1 MKKSMTAL
9 ASLMLVGL
17 MSVPALAVNCP
28 VGDSNEPMVIAP
40 APTTGYQQTIQVNG
54 QKTDLSPQAEKVVP
68 FRPQKQTWRRW
79 ASLAACLVVVV
90 AAVLAVPQFRG
101 SDNDTTP
108 PQLTGTPFHQV
119 DTLAALSDAVGFPV
133 TEPSALPF
141 DLVNTT
147 YTAYDE
153 GTAEITYTGPDGQ
166 TATYRQS
173 LGTADNS
180 GDYNLYPDTQTL
192 PEQNATLKGQDQS
205 YTLALWTDGTYT
217 YSLRLSSGLS
227 ADAWQALLDGPAP

>member
-1 MKKSMTAL
+1 MDKPEKNPYRE
-9 ASLMLVGL
+9 LM
-17 MSVPALAVNCP
+17 
-28 VGDSNEPMVIAP
+28 E
-40 APTTGYQQTIQVNG
+40 QVNLTPEARERILTNV
-54 QKTDLSPQAEKVVP
+54 QQADLSPQPEQKIVP

-90 AAVLAVPQFRG
+90 AVLVAVPLLREQPDTAPTVQVLPPFR
-101 SDNDTTP
+101 
-108 PQLTGTPFHQV
+108 QV
-119 DTLAALSDAVGFPV
+119 DSLDALSEAVGFPV

-153 GTAEITYTGPDGQ
+153 GTAEITYTGPDDQ

-180 GDYNLYPDTQTL
+180 GDDTLYEDTQVI
-192 PEQNATLKGQDQS
+192 PENNATLKGQDQR

-217 YSLRLSSGLS
+217 YSLRLSSALS

>member
-1 MKKSMTAL
+1 MSSRPTSPPSRSRKS
-9 ASLMLVGL
+9 
-17 MSVPALAVNCP
+17 CP
-28 VGDSNEPMVIAP
+28 SAP
-40 APTTGYQQTIQVNG
+40 
-54 QKTDLSPQAEKVVP
+54 KSK
-68 FRPQKQTWRRW
+68 TWRRW

-90 AAVLAVPQFRG
+90 AAVLAVPQLRAEP
-101 SDNDTTP
+101 NETTP

-133 TEPSALPF
+133 TEPAALPF
-141 DLVNTT
+141 DPVNTA

-180 GDYNLYPDTQTL
+180 GDDTLYEDTQVV
-192 PEQNATLKGQDQS
+192 PENNATLKGQDQS

-217 YSLRLSSGLS
+217 YSLRLSSALS
-227 ADAWQALLDGPAP
+227 ADGWQALLDGPAP

>member
-1 MKKSMTAL
+1 MDKPEKNPYRE
-9 ASLMLVGL
+9 LM
-17 MSVPALAVNCP
+17 
-28 VGDSNEPMVIAP
+28 E
-40 APTTGYQQTIQVNG
+40 QVNLTPEARERILTNV
-54 QKTDLSPQAEKVVP
+54 QQADLSPQAEKVVP
-68 FRPQKQTWRRW
+68 LRSKQQTWRRW

-90 AAVLAVPQFRG
+90 AVLVAVPLLREQPDTAPPVQVLPPFR
-101 SDNDTTP
+101 
-108 PQLTGTPFHQV
+108 QV
-119 DTLAALSDAVGFPV
+119 DSLDALSEAVGFPV
-133 TEPSALPF
+133 TEVSKLPF
-141 DLVNTT
+141 DPVSTT

-153 GTAEITYTGPDGQ
+153 GLAEITYTGSGGQ

-180 GDYNLYPDTQTL
+180 GDDTLYEDTQVI
-192 PEQNATLKGQDQS
+192 PENNATLKGQDQS

>member
-1 MKKSMTAL
+1 MDKPEKNPYRE
-9 ASLMLVGL
+9 LM
-17 MSVPALAVNCP
+17 
-28 VGDSNEPMVIAP
+28 E
-40 APTTGYQQTIQVNG
+40 QVNLTPEARERILTNV
-54 QKTDLSPQAEKVVP
+54 QQADLSTQPEQKIVP

-90 AAVLAVPQFRG
+90 AVLVAVPLLREQPDTAPTVQVLPPFR
-101 SDNDTTP
+101 
-108 PQLTGTPFHQV
+108 QV
-119 DTLAALSDAVGFPV
+119 DSLDALSEAVGFPV

-153 GTAEITYTGPDGQ
+153 GTAEITYTGPDDQ

-180 GDYNLYPDTQTL
+180 GDDTLYEDTQVI
-192 PEQNATLKGQDQS
+192 PENNATLKGQDQR

-217 YSLRLSSGLS
+217 YSLRLSSALS

>member
-1 MKKSMTAL
+1 MDKPEKNPYRE
-9 ASLMLVGL
+9 LM
-17 MSVPALAVNCP
+17 
-28 VGDSNEPMVIAP
+28 E
-40 APTTGYQQTIQVNG
+40 QVNLTPEARERILTNV
-54 QKTDLSPQAEKVVP
+54 QQADLSPQAEKVVP
-68 FRPQKQTWRRW
+68 FPRRRQTWRRW
-79 ASLAACLVVVV
+79 ASLAACLAVV
-90 AAVLAVPQFRG
+90 AALFAVPLLREQPDTAPPVQVLPPFR
-101 SDNDTTP
+101 
-108 PQLTGTPFHQV
+108 QV
-119 DTLAALSDAVGFPV
+119 DSLDALSEAVGFPV

-180 GDYNLYPDTQTL
+180 GDYTLYEDTQVV
-192 PEQNATLKGQDQS
+192 PENNATLKGQDQR

-217 YSLRLSSGLS
+217 YSLRLSSALS

>member
-1 MKKSMTAL
+1 MDKSEKNPYRE
-9 ASLMLVGL
+9 LM
-17 MSVPALAVNCP
+17 
-28 VGDSNEPMVIAP
+28 E
-40 APTTGYQQTIQVNG
+40 QVNLTPEARERILTNV
-54 QKTDLSPQAEKVVP
+54 QQADLSPQPEQKIVP

-90 AAVLAVPQFRG
+90 AAVLAVPQLQAEP
-101 SDNDTTP
+101 NETTP

-133 TEPSALPF
+133 TEPTALPF

-153 GTAEITYTGPDGQ
+153 GTAEITYTGPDDQ

-180 GDYNLYPDTQTL
+180 GDYTLYKDTQVI
-192 PEQNATLKGQDQS
+192 PENNATLKGQDQS

-217 YSLRLSSGLS
+217 YSLNLSTGLS

>member
-1 MKKSMTAL
+1 MDKPEKNPYRK
-9 ASLMLVGL
+9 LM
-17 MSVPALAVNCP
+17 
-28 VGDSNEPMVIAP
+28 E
-40 APTTGYQQTIQVNG
+40 QVNLTPEARERILTNV
-54 QKTDLSPQAEKVVP
+54 QQADLSPQSEKVVP
-68 FRPQKQTWRRW
+68 FPRRRQTWRRW

-90 AAVLAVPQFRG
+90 AVLVAVPLLREQP
-101 SDNDTTP
+101 DTAP
-108 PQLTGTPFHQV
+108 PVQVLPPFWPV
-119 DTLAALSDAVGFPV
+119 DSLDALSEAVGFPV

-153 GTAEITYTGPDGQ
+153 GLAEITYTGPDGQ

-173 LGTADNS
+173 LGTEDNS
-180 GDYNLYPDTQTL
+180 GDDTLYEDTQVI
-192 PEQNATLKGQDQS
+192 PENNATLKGQDQS

-217 YSLRLSSGLS
+217 YSLRLNSGLS

>member
-1 MKKSMTAL
+1 MDKPEKNPYRE
-9 ASLMLVGL
+9 LM
-17 MSVPALAVNCP
+17 
-28 VGDSNEPMVIAP
+28 E
-40 APTTGYQQTIQVNG
+40 QVNLTPEARERILTNV
-54 QKTDLSPQAEKVVP
+54 QQADLSPQPEKVVP
-68 FRPQKQTWRRW
+68 FPRRRQTWRRW

-90 AAVLAVPQFRG
+90 AVLVAVPLLREQPDTAPPVQVLPPFR
-101 SDNDTTP
+101 
-108 PQLTGTPFHQV
+108 QV
-119 DTLAALSDAVGFPV
+119 DSLDALSEAVGFPV

-153 GTAEITYTGPDGQ
+153 GTAEITYTGPDDQ

-180 GDYNLYPDTQTL
+180 GDDTLYEDTQVI
-192 PEQNATLKGQDQS
+192 PENNATLKGQDQS

-217 YSLRLSSGLS
+217 YSLNLSTGLS
-227 ADAWQALLDGPAP
+227 ADAWQALLDP

>member
-1 MKKSMTAL
+1 MDKPEKNPYRE
-9 ASLMLVGL
+9 LM
-17 MSVPALAVNCP
+17 
-28 VGDSNEPMVIAP
+28 E
-40 APTTGYQQTIQVNG
+40 QVNLTPEARERILTNV
-54 QKTDLSPQAEKVVP
+54 QQADLSPQPEKVVP
-68 FRPQKQTWRRW
+68 FPRRRQTWRRW

-90 AAVLAVPQFRG
+90 AVLVAVPLLREQPDTAPPVQVLPPFR
-101 SDNDTTP
+101 
-108 PQLTGTPFHQV
+108 QV
-119 DTLAALSDAVGFPV
+119 DSLDALSEAVGFPV
-133 TEPSALPF
+133 TEPAALPF

-153 GTAEITYTGPDGQ
+153 GLAEITYTGPDDQ

-180 GDYNLYPDTQTL
+180 GDDTLYEDTQVI
-192 PEQNATLKGQDQS
+192 PENNATLKGQDQR

-217 YSLRLSSGLS
+217 YSLRLSSALS

>member
-1 MKKSMTAL
+1 MPLDKPEKNPYRE
-9 ASLMLVGL
+9 LM
-17 MSVPALAVNCP
+17 
-28 VGDSNEPMVIAP
+28 E
-40 APTTGYQQTIQVNG
+40 QVNLTPEARERILTNV
-54 QKTDLSPQAEKVVP
+54 QQADLSPQPEQKIVP
-68 FRPQKQTWRRW
+68 LRSQKQTWRRW

-90 AAVLAVPQFRG
+90 AAVLVVPQLRAEP
-101 SDNDTTP
+101 NETTP

-141 DLVNTT
+141 DLVSTT

-173 LGTADNS
+173 RGSEGNS

-192 PEQNATLKGQDQS
+192 PKQNATLKGQDGL
-205 YTLALWTDGTYT
+205 YTLALWTDDTYA
-217 YSLRLSSGLS
+217 YSLRLSSALS

>member
-1 MKKSMTAL
+1 MDKPEKNPYRE
-9 ASLMLVGL
+9 LM
-17 MSVPALAVNCP
+17 
-28 VGDSNEPMVIAP
+28 E
-40 APTTGYQQTIQVNG
+40 QVNLTPEARERILTNV
-54 QKTDLSPQAEKVVP
+54 QQADLSPQAKKVVP
-68 FRPQKQTWRRW
+68 
-79 ASLAACLVVVV
+79 
-90 AAVLAVPQFRG
+90 AVLAVPQFRG

-133 TEPSALPF
+133 TEPAALPF
-141 DLVNTT
+141 DPVNTA

-153 GTAEITYTGPDGQ
+153 GTAEITYTGPDSQ

-180 GDYNLYPDTQTL
+180 GDYTLYEDTQVV
-192 PEQNATLKGQDQS
+192 PENNATLKGQDQR

-217 YSLRLSSGLS
+217 YSLRLSSALS